1 MPSSQNFVFERLLKP
16 KKQSNTASSP
26 PRWSALER
34 LEETKQ
40 PSRKRETMPKEE
52 RLNDLVT
59 KEDIQSSILSR
70 MKHQETLEVDIEGQL
85 KVKRRTIIHTGQSSR
100 QQAQSDGTEEEVQ
113 DIFHITIQEDKEDE
127 IPEEEIT
134 AAPL

>member
-1 MPSSQNFVFERLLKP
+1 
-16 KKQSNTASSP
+16 
-26 PRWSALER
+26 
-34 LEETKQ
+34 
-40 PSRKRETMPKEE
+40 MPKEE